1 MLKAKI
7 KLPEKALRALPDRLG
22 NLVAGSD
29 GREQEIGGSDWAL
42 EFGEE
47 LETFQ
52 PNGLGLGGSGP
63 EIDEYER
70 DDGKCSENE
79 FEQSKVRPRNERDVG
94 VSVSVKEIIAAD
106 ERRSD
111 LDYEEINLEKL
122 QRIASSGLLDGGG
135 LRATAWKIFHLSS
148 GWQRKEAH
156 SLLHFGSKFW
166 KYIGCVWIK
175 DLMGEREKEKEVE
188 KVENPMVPNLRILNL
203 AKWWRIS
210 LRTANRRFFLG
221 SSSETCPDLV
231 GNSPRSRRKRAPNS
245 QSPTGAMAVR
255 DLLGNLPDEARFDT
269 DEGRFDFERLPLCS
283 VTRQQASPLLLGYL
297 PASRDLWEKELAE
310 NRLKYAKLKEELLLS
325 PSEFSRRNGEVSD
338 TNKHCADSDVDGPLE
353 RHTISDEDHPLK
365 IGKASVWHQFFQ
377 FKEIAEQIDRDL
389 QRTHPDMKFF
399 SGESSPSRKNREAMR
414 NILLLFA
421 KLNPEIRYVQGMN
434 EVLAP
439 IYYIFSTDTN
449 EQNAANAE
457 ADSFS
462 CFVRLL
468 SDSVDH
474 FCQQLDNSSVGIHS
488 TLSRLSELLKA
499 NDEEL
504 WRHLEFT
511 TKVNPQFY
519 AFRWITLL
527 LTQEF
532 DFQPVLRIWDTLLSN
547 PFGVQEMLLRVC
559 CAMLLCVKS
568 RLLSGDFI
576 ANLKLLQHYPEIN
589 IEHLLSVAK
598 DIIPDTSSFHLPL

>member
-7 KLPEKALRALPDRLG
+7 KLPEKALCALPDRLG
-22 NLVAGSD
+22 NLDAGSD

-42 EFGEE
+42 ESGEE

-111 LDYEEINLEKL
+111 LDYELSLQEINLEKL
-122 QRIASSGLLDGGG
+122 QRIASLGLLDGGG
-135 LRATAWKIFHLSS
+135 LRATAWK
-148 GWQRKEAH
+148 
-156 SLLHFGSKFW
+156 
-166 KYIGCVWIK
+166 
-175 DLMGEREKEKEVE
+175 
-188 KVENPMVPNLRILNL
+188 
-203 AKWWRIS
+203 
-210 LRTANRRFFLG
+210 
-221 SSSETCPDLV
+221 
-231 GNSPRSRRKRAPNS
+231 
-245 QSPTGAMAVR
+245 
-255 DLLGNLPDEARFDT
+255 
-269 DEGRFDFERLPLCS
+269 
-283 VTRQQASPLLLGYL
+283 LLLGYL

-377 FKEIAEQIDRDL
+377 FKEIGEQIDRDL

-589 IEHLLSVAK
+589 IEHLLRVAK
-598 DIIPDTSSFHLPL
+598 DIIPDTTSFHLPL

>member
-7 KLPEKALRALPDRLG
+7 KLPEKALRAFPERFG
-22 NLVAGSD
+22 SLVAGSD
-29 GREQEIGGSDWAL
+29 GREQEIGVSDWAL
-42 EFGEE
+42 ESGEE

-111 LDYEEINLEKL
+111 LDYELSLKEINLEKL

-135 LRATAWKIFHLSS
+135 LRATAWK
-148 GWQRKEAH
+148 
-156 SLLHFGSKFW
+156 
-166 KYIGCVWIK
+166 
-175 DLMGEREKEKEVE
+175 
-188 KVENPMVPNLRILNL
+188 
-203 AKWWRIS
+203 
-210 LRTANRRFFLG
+210 
-221 SSSETCPDLV
+221 
-231 GNSPRSRRKRAPNS
+231 
-245 QSPTGAMAVR
+245 
-255 DLLGNLPDEARFDT
+255 
-269 DEGRFDFERLPLCS
+269 
-283 VTRQQASPLLLGYL
+283 LLLGYL

-338 TNKHCADSDVDGPLE
+338 TNKQCADSDVDGPLE
-353 RHTISDEDHPLK
+353 RHTVSDEDHPLK

-377 FKEIAEQIDRDL
+377 FNEIADQIDRDL

-559 CAMLLCVKS
+559 CAMLLCAKS

-589 IEHLLSVAK
+589 IEHLLCVAK
-598 DIIPDTSSFHLPL
+598 DIIPDTTSFHLPL